1 MVLAGILLDHIKTSI
16 VFMNVP
22 EIFILLPALLGL
34 KGNLEMTMTSRLSSL
49 ANCGQLNNKNRLLI
63 FRSNIALVQCQS
75 IVIGF
80 AAALFALL
88 ADLLYS
94 SYSNI
99 FIGNYYNRSIAFNY
113 NHIPMLCAT
122 SIITASLTSLLLATI
137 MITVICWTVKHDINP
152 DNVATPIAAALGDLV
167 TLAILYSIAS
177 IFYSIMDEW
186 WFILVAIVIISL
198 LLVNWLAKEARAH
211 LSTGSSLG
219 IKCWIPM
226 FMAMFISS
234 LSGFIL
240 SYSVI
245 RFDDIAA
252 YQPLV
257 NGVGGNIAAIQ
268 ASRLSSNL
276 HMIRTFNQ
284 RDSRKKLS
292 SLVKRFDGQNML
304 AFLTG
309 NDVHSISAQT
319 LLSVVIPFHL
329 IFFVLLNQ
337 FNGYQHPAKNVW
349 LFLFLY
355 LISTFTQVFI
365 LLFLTGIII
374 MKLWKYGLNPD
385 DSSIPYLT
393 AFGDLFGTI
402 LLTIAFYSYEY
413 LLKLL

>member
-1 MVLAGILLDHIKTSI
+1 MDI
-16 VFMNVP
+16 
-22 EIFILLPALLGL
+22 IF
-34 KGNLEMTMTSRLSSL
+34 
-49 ANCGQLNNKNRLLI
+49 
-63 FRSNIALVQCQS
+63 VY
-75 IVIGF
+75 
-80 AAALFALL
+80 LF
-88 ADLLYS
+88 S
-94 SYSNI
+94 
-99 FIGNYYNRSIAFNY
+99 
-113 NHIPMLCAT
+113 
-122 SIITASLTSLLLATI
+122 
-137 MITVICWTVKHDINP
+137 
-152 DNVATPIAAALGDLV
+152 
-167 TLAILYSIAS
+167 
-177 IFYSIMDEW
+177 DEW

-309 NDVHSISAQT
+309 NGKYINDKKMKMKKK
-319 LLSVVIPFHL
+319 
-329 IFFVLLNQ
+329 
-337 FNGYQHPAKNVW
+337 KN
-349 LFLFLY
+349 
-355 LISTFTQVFI
+355 
-365 LLFLTGIII
+365 
-374 MKLWKYGLNPD
+374 
-385 DSSIPYLT
+385 
-393 AFGDLFGTI
+393 
-402 LLTIAFYSYEY
+402 
-413 LLKLL
+413 LKLSQTSCVIGAFE